1 MNHIDKRSTIDRVKD
16 YMVSSPIVVSFI
28 GFDCSGLFF
37 CDNNVYITSTCFCFG
52 IL

>member
-28 GFDCSGLFF
+28 GLIVVGFLR
-37 CDNNVYITSTCFCFG
+37 
-52 IL
+52 